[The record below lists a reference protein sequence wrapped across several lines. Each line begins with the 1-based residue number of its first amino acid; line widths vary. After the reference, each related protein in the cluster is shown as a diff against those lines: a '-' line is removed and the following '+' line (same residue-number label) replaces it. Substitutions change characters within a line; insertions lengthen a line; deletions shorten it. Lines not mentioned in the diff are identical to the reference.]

1 MPTLKRFST
10 AAITLGVA
18 LVGVLAVATPAQAV
32 MSITSTV
39 TTASTNSSFP
49 AATVTSSAT
58 SSAYR
63 SVSIDAVLT
72 STVTPWTILG
82 SCPSGASPTTTLS
95 LCGITSLTIGGSAA
109 PAGTTVYGTS
119 GQGRIV
125 FNFTSDQ
132 AVGSVVAITLANGA
146 YTTGAAGTVVL
157 RIQTRDSGATLL
169 EQASTNITVS
179 ASSATVT
186 FDANGGS
193 GSMAAQTG
201 GSTAAL
207 TANSFTRTG
216 YAFSGW
222 NTAANGSG
230 TGYSNGASFA
240 FSSSATLYAQWT
252 ASSSGGSS
260 SGSIGTGLAS
270 TGAETLTPIGVAA
283 TLLVVGIAL
292 MLRRRATH

>member
-193 GSMAAQTG
+193 GSMAAQTA
-201 GSTAAL
+201 GSATAL
-207 TANSFTRTG
+207 TSNSFTRTG
-216 YAFSGW
+216 YTFNGW

-230 TGYSNGASFA
+230 AGYSDGASFA

-252 ASSSGGSS
+252 GSSSASSS
-260 SGSIGTGLAS
+260 SGSTGLAS

-283 TLLVVGIAL
+283 TMLVVGIAL